1 MTWKPIV
8 TAREPP
14 MVPVAEPK
22 LAALFGQLE
31 VFAIDRLGIVQ
42 VPCGGF
48 RESVS
53 GSCVDFPE
61 PVA

>member
-1 MTWKPIV
+1 MMWNPIV

-22 LAALFGQLE
+22 LAALFGQLD
-31 VFAIDRLGIVQ
+31 VFAMVRLGIVQ
-42 VPCGGF
+42 VPCSWLS
-48 RESVS
+48 ESVR